1 LIDVNF
7 YDTLVFP
14 PVVPALLP
22 AVDTFYT
29 CGDFIEF
36 NLTDSLTN
44 PTLNS
49 SGGFAYHTVDTAI
62 WIINGQQF
70 VETGSSISY
79 LINSSGWVNVS
90 VSFDLTV
97 ENDCEQLSA
106 TYSLQDS
113 VYVIVYN
120 PPSIQIT
127 PIIGDTQICPGDS
140 IFLSINP
147 TIPGCYWTMLIPPQG
162 GNGIIWQSQDTDS
175 IAVDATSIYSYQG
188 SFVDPIS
195 GCSYGVDTSIYVE
208 ILLPPQISITPGDAI
223 LCPNDSLLLQVPNV
237 YQTYQWV
244 GPGLGTSLGS
254 FSLYAGTIGE
264 FYCIVTDSNS
274 CVFSSPPV
282 LIENYVTPSL
292 SVQPSNILCGGNSV
306 ELFVLTVGSP
316 ILNWWPIISN
326 SNSIIVDQPGFY
338 GVSIEQC
345 GFTILD
351 SMEVIDGTFSASIS
365 ATDTMLCYQETILIE
380 GSLPNAN
387 YEWSP
392 AVGSSASVLQV
403 SAPGTYSAIVT
414 NEFGCQFST
423 NEVSVGYY
431 QDNIPVAS
439 FTDTVCLGSTVVLQA
454 PNAQNAQWFSSDS
467 VFLIAAPTFT
477 LSALT
482 QDSVLLLNYPSANC
496 PNSYASYQIVLYDS
510 LPEGLLQGPSV
521 WCNAQPL
528 TLQFLT
534 QPQTDFVWFNL
545 DSSQLIQT
553 VNSPGTYWISYS
565 RCGQSITDSLTISD
579 HSIQLA
585 LNATDSSICLNSSSG
600 GLTEALLM
608 VNSNASQLSWNVP
621 FDTLHS
627 QQLVINSPGVYAVY
641 GTNDFG
647 CSATDSL
654 SINGVECDAE
664 VPNVIT
670 PNGDGINDVLLIA
683 DAALHPYNK
692 LIVLNR
698 WGNVLFEAA
707 PYLNNYSPTEL
718 VDGTYF
724 YVYYRMRNKN
734 HSSSSKAFSCCLA
747 SRI

>member
-1 LIDVNF
+1 
-7 YDTLVFP
+7 
-14 PVVPALLP
+14 
-22 AVDTFYT
+22 
-29 CGDFIEF
+29 
-36 NLTDSLTN
+36 
-44 PTLNS
+44 
-49 SGGFAYHTVDTAI
+49 
-62 WIINGQQF
+62 
-70 VETGSSISY
+70 
-79 LINSSGWVNVS
+79 
-90 VSFDLTV
+90 
-97 ENDCEQLSA
+97 
-106 TYSLQDS
+106 
-113 VYVIVYN
+113 
-120 PPSIQIT
+120 
-127 PIIGDTQICPGDS
+127 
-140 IFLSINP
+140 
-147 TIPGCYWTMLIPPQG
+147 M
-162 GNGIIWQSQDTDS
+162 
-175 IAVDATSIYSYQG
+175 
-188 SFVDPIS
+188 
-195 GCSYGVDTSIYVE
+195 
-208 ILLPPQISITPGDAI
+208 
-223 LCPNDSLLLQVPNV
+223 
-237 YQTYQWV
+237 
-244 GPGLGTSLGS
+244 
-254 FSLYAGTIGE
+254 
-264 FYCIVTDSNS
+264 
-274 CVFSSPPV
+274 

-365 ATDTMLCYQETILIE
+365 AADTMLCYQETILIE

-392 AVGSSASVLQV
+392 AVGSSASILQV

-510 LPEGLLQGPSV
+510 LPEGLLQGPNV
-521 WCNAQPL
+521 WCEAQPL
-528 TLQFLT
+528 TLQFLN
-534 QPQTDFVWFNL
+534 QPETDFVWFNL

-600 GLTEALLM
+600 GLTEVLLM

-627 QQLVINSPGVYAVY
+627 QQLVINSPGVYAVN

-707 PYLNNYSPTEL
+707 PYLNNYSPTDL

-724 YVYYRMRNKN
+724 YLYYPNVLQKPLFFKQGFFML
-734 HSSSSKAFSCCLA
+734 FSE
-747 SRI
+747 